1 MKRIKIDK
9 TRLAATT
16 AGLVVVIGTSVMS
29 MVQSKHIAEKQ
40 HKKAVERAAE
50 QNAYLD
56 RTHAINEDLDR
67 RIALAKQRLEEQDF
81 YLWSQE

>member
-29 MVQSKHIAEKQ
+29 MIQDKHIAEKQ

-56 RTHAINEDLDR
+56 RIHAINEDLDR
-67 RIALAKQRLEEQDF
+67 RIAIARKAVEEEDF